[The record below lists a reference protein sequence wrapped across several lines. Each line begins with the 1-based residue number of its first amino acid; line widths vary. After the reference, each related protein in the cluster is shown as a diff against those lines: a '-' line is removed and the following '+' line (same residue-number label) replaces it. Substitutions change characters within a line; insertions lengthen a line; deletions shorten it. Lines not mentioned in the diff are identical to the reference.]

1 MEINNKLE
9 VDVEFSIIS
18 DACSI
23 ITLAGKSSFGDLLS
37 RLLVVRAMDAVG
49 QLEIDVY
56 E

>member
-1 MEINNKLE
+1 MEIDNKLE
-9 VDVEFSIIS
+9 IDVEFSIIS

-23 ITLAGKSSFGDLLS
+23 ITLAGKSSGDLLS